1 MFTSLEIRKLFLIE
15 IHKRRMT
22 EQHNGNEGREPQRRV
37 ESTEVGQAQGRQE
50 STEVGETEGR
60 QDRLQVGASLGEAP
74 GWEAWEPYEVA
85 SDEREDLSKMFHLP
99 QREIE

>member
-15 IHKRRMT
+15 IHKRRMS
-22 EQHNGNEGREPQRRV
+22 EQLDVDQGREPQRGI
-37 ESTEVGQAQGRQE
+37 ESASLGEAQGRQE
-50 STEVGETEGR
+50 STEVGQTEGR
-60 QDRLQVGASLGEAP
+60 QDRLQAGASLGEAP

-85 SDEREDLSKMFHLP
+85 PDEREDLSKMFHLP